1 MAIKSKQLKLPELL
15 GELNELEKTILPRV
29 AQISLNR
36 AVFDGRERLRQE
48 AKQRFIKVSREASW
62 IFFIILLYTIFIKST
77 NIIL

>member
-15 GELNELEKTILPRV
+15 GELNELEKIILPRV

-48 AKQRFIKVSREASW
+48 AKHKFMKDTKVNKKR
-62 IFFIILLYTIFIKST
+62 
-77 NIIL
+77 